1 MAFQVSPGVNVSEI
15 DLTNVVVAAATS
27 TGGFAGRFNWGPI
40 EEVTLLSSEDDMV
53 KLFGKP
59 NDNNYEGFL
68 TAANFLSYANALNIV
83 RAANTSPGEVS
94 TTAPLNA
101 SLASSYAN
109 LQIKTSEDY
118 YNTFDPDF
126 GGTQVTTHGAFAAKW
141 AGELGNSLKISICG
155 ADRPSATL
163 TGTVEYDATAN
174 TLTGTSTSFDT
185 ELKIGD
191 TITIAGQAAGA
202 KFVVTAITNATSA
215 TVNNVGQSSNIAAT
229 AVATR
234 LVRSGFSEQAS
245 QMIGTVETSS
255 SNTTVTGTTTL
266 FEVQMNV
273 GDVITVNGESRKVAS
288 IASNT
293 VLTVDS
299 SFLEGASAQTYSR
312 TWEYNSSIAAG
323 APGTSAFAEARDYSY
338 DEIHLVIVDE
348 DGNWSGTKGEVIEV
362 HPNLSVASNAKSPEG
377 EDVYYKNYVNKN
389 SKYVWW
395 MDHPTIN
402 SVDTT
407 GTSGLVTVNS
417 KDVLAWGQNVGASL
431 SQDLNE
437 FYSAGLVYTASFAGG
452 SDGSALTTGDLQ
464 RGYDKFKS
472 SEDVDVSLLMTGS
485 TNATVVRHVINNV
498 AESRKDC
505 MVFFSP
511 EKSDVVGVLSS
522 SDATDNVIDYR
533 KNVVN
538 LSTSFAVMD
547 SGWKYQFDKY
557 NDKFRF
563 VPLNGDIAGLCARTD
578 EVRDPFFSPAGF
590 TRGQINGVVKL
601 PFNPKKAERDKLYQS
616 QVNPVVAFPGE
627 GTVLFGDKTLLS
639 KSSAF
644 DRINVRRLFILLEKA
659 IANAARFQLFE
670 FNDEFTRS
678 QFVSIVEPFLRD
690 IQGRGGIQDFAV
702 ICDTSNN
709 TPEVVD
715 RNEFRGDIFIKPS
728 RAINFIQLNF
738 VAVRSGVEFSEVVG
752 AV

>member
-59 NDNNYEGFL
+59 NDNNYEGFF

-83 RAANTSPGEVS
+83 RAANTTADDSS
-94 TTAPLNA
+94 APLNA
-101 SLASSYAN
+101 SLAGSYAN
-109 LQIKTSEDY
+109 LQIKTSDDY
-118 YNTFDPDF
+118 YSTFDPEF
-126 GGTQVTTHGAFAAKW
+126 GGTQVTTHGPFAAKW
-141 AGELGNSLKISICG
+141 AGTLGNSLKISVCG
-155 ADRPSATL
+155 ADRPSISL

-174 TLTGTSTSFDT
+174 TLTGTSTAFDN
-185 ELKIGD
+185 ELRVGD
-191 TITIAGQAAGA
+191 TITIAGQEADA
-202 KFVVTAITNATSA
+202 KFVVTAVTNATSA
-215 TVNNVGQSSNIAAT
+215 TVDNVGQASNIAAT

-234 LVRSGFSEQAS
+234 LVRSSFSEQAS
-245 QMIGTVETSS
+245 QMIGTVASSS
-255 SNTTVTGTTTL
+255 SNTAVTGTNTL
-266 FEVQMNV
+266 FEVQVNV
-273 GDVITVNGESRKVAS
+273 GDNITINGETRKVTA
-288 IASNT
+288 ITSNT
-293 VLTVDS
+293 ALTVDS
-299 SFLEGASAQTYSR
+299 AFLEAASAQTYSR
-312 TWEYNSSIAAG
+312 TWEYSSSVATG
-323 APGTSAFAEARDYSY
+323 APGTSAYAEARDYSF
-338 DEIHLVIVDE
+338 DEIHVVVVDE
-348 DGNWSGTKGEVIEV
+348 DGNWSGTRGQVLEV

-377 EDVYYKNYVNKN
+377 EDIYYKNYVNKN
-389 SKYVWW
+389 SNYVWW
-395 MDHPTIN
+395 MDHPTIG

-417 KDVLAWGQNVGASL
+417 KDVLAWGQDVGASL

-437 FYSAGLVYTASFAGG
+437 FYSAGVVYTGSFAGG
-452 SDGSALTTGDLQ
+452 SDGSAASTGDLQ
-464 RGYDKFKS
+464 RAYDKFKS
-472 SEDVDVSLLMTGS
+472 AEDVDVSLLMTGS
-485 TNATVVRHVINNV
+485 TNATVVRHVINNI

-511 EKSDVVGVLSS
+511 EKADVVGVLSS
-522 SDATDNVIDYR
+522 SAAADNIVDYR
-533 KNVVN
+533 ETVN

-547 SGWKYQFDKY
+547 SGWKYMFDKY
-557 NDKFRF
+557 NDKFRY

-601 PFNPKKAERDKLYQS
+601 AYNPKQAERDKLYQK
-616 QVNPVVAFPGE
+616 QINPVVAFPGE

-639 KSSAF
+639 KPSAF

-659 IANAARFQLFE
+659 IANAAKFQLFE

-702 ICDTSNN
+702 ICDESNN

-715 RNEFRGDIFIKPS
+715 RNEFRGDIFVKPS
-728 RAINFIQLNF
+728 RSINFIQLNF